1 MDSSALMT
9 IYALTVRSREQC
21 HGTFLSLER
30 EETAMEKF
38 VRLLL
43 ISESLYI
50 TITRES
56 FLFAKGFT
64 TKRI

>member
-30 EETAMEKF
+30 EETAMEN
-38 VRLLL
+38 
-43 ISESLYI
+43 LYDCH
-50 TITRES
+50 
-56 FLFAKGFT
+56 LFQKVC
-64 TKRI
+64 I